1 VQAELKAL
9 AEGGGAVQ
17 FEKRWVCRNGRRMR
31 TLERVSAIQDS
42 KGQPGSLLWLSFDLA
57 DGQERMPRER

>member
-1 VQAELKAL
+1 
-9 AEGGGAVQ
+9 VQ